1 MKNKTEPGW
10 VVINRGNELENVHMH
25 MKMHIFPFYCAALFF
40 DVIILWI
47 LHQIFHVIQAED
59 NCASPCSIQTYM

>member
-1 MKNKTEPGW
+1 MKNKTEPGR

-40 DVIILWI
+40 DVIILN
-47 LHQIFHVIQAED
+47 VAND
-59 NCASPCSIQTYM
+59 NDRVTKSQQM